1 MDKKTTL
8 AFVIIG
14 LIFIIWLYFN
24 TPEPVKQIPQKQD
37 TGAVQKENKI
47 TPPVV
52 NSETTPV
59 QVELP
64 DSIKFGKFFSQTKE
78 PERIITI
85 ENDKFLLEF
94 STRGGNLRKAFLKQ
108 FNNWYSIKD
117 TSSDIYKTKVQLI
130 NYSKGGTYDL
140 AFVTS
145 EGKAINTSSLDF
157 TTDAPKA
164 YYKISG
170 NDSLLV
176 NFRLTISTGKY
187 INKTFTFY
195 GNKYNIGSDFEL
207 SGMNSLISNNSFDLV
222 WSNGIRFVELNSVD
236 EGSQSNSSLYYGDE
250 HVLVKAGDDGKKI
263 EKEYNGRVDWV
274 AVRDKYFTAI
284 ITPRDPGQIEGAYF
298 QGTGYHTD
306 NSGIREFYNIRLT
319 VPFKNTQLEKK
330 SFSLYIGPVDYD
342 ILKGYNAHMEKIVE
356 FGSFFGLKFIIRPIA
371 EYVLLPLFNFLH
383 TFIPNYGFVIIL
395 FSLIIKFVLYPLTKT
410 SLQSMKKMQML
421 APKIKEIKEK
431 YKDDQAKVQKET
443 MNLYRVYG
451 INPAG
456 GCLPLVLQMPIFIAM
471 WGLFQVS
478 VELRQQPFMFW
489 IHDLSRPDIVMIL
502 PFKLPLFGIDQIS
515 GLAILMGITQ
525 FIQTKMTT
533 KDPSQMAMVYVMPVM
548 FTLMFMSLPSGL
560 NLYYFMFNLFSIV
573 QQYYVNQKHD
583 GMELVP
589 VQNPK
594 KSKGFMQKIME
605 AAEKNSSTQQKRK
618 K

>member
-1 MDKKTTL
+1 M
-8 AFVIIG
+8 
-14 LIFIIWLYFN
+14 
-24 TPEPVKQIPQKQD
+24 
-37 TGAVQKENKI
+37 
-47 TPPVV
+47 
-52 NSETTPV
+52 ET
-59 QVELP
+59 
-64 DSIKFGKFFSQTKE
+64 
-78 PERIITI
+78 
-85 ENDKFLLEF
+85 
-94 STRGGNLRKAFLKQ
+94 
-108 FNNWYSIKD
+108 
-117 TSSDIYKTKVQLI
+117 
-130 NYSKGGTYDL
+130 
-140 AFVTS
+140 
-145 EGKAINTSSLDF
+145 
-157 TTDAPKA
+157 
-164 YYKISG
+164 
-170 NDSLLV
+170 
-176 NFRLTISTGKY
+176 
-187 INKTFTFY
+187 
-195 GNKYNIGSDFEL
+195 
-207 SGMNSLISNNSFDLV
+207 
-222 WSNGIRFVELNSVD
+222 
-236 EGSQSNSSLYYGDE
+236 
-250 HVLVKAGDDGKKI
+250 
-263 EKEYNGRVDWV
+263 
-274 AVRDKYFTAI
+274 
-284 ITPRDPGQIEGAYF
+284 
-298 QGTGYHTD
+298 
-306 NSGIREFYNIRLT
+306 
-319 VPFKNTQLEKK
+319 K
-330 SFSLYIGPVDYD
+330 SFTLYLGPVDYD

-421 APKIKEIKEK
+421 APKIAEIKEK

-456 GCLPLVLQMPIFIAM
+456 GCLPLILQMPIFIAM

-489 IHDLSRPDIVMIL
+489 IHDLSRPDIVMVM
-502 PFKLPLFGIDQIS
+502 PFKLPIFGIDQIS

-589 VQNPK
+589 VQNHK

-618 K
+618 R

>member
-1 MDKKTTL
+1 MDKQTTL

-14 LIFIIWLYFN
+14 LIFIVWLYFN
-24 TPEPVKQIPQKQD
+24 TPEPVKQTPQKQD
-37 TGAVQKENKI
+37 TSVVQKENK
-47 TPPVV
+47 TAPPVI
-52 NSETTPV
+52 NTETLPV
-59 QVELP
+59 QKEAP
-64 DSIKFGKFFSQTKE
+64 DSIRFGKFFSGTIV
-78 PERIITI
+78 PERIITV
-85 ENDKFLLEF
+85 ENDNFLLEF
-94 STRGGNLRKAFLKQ
+94 STKGGNLRKAFLKK

-145 EGKAINTSSLDF
+145 EGKAINTSSLNF
-157 TTDAPKA
+157 TTDVPKA
-164 YYKISG
+164 YYKVTG
-170 NDSLLV
+170 KDSLMV
-176 NFRLTISTGKY
+176 NFRLTVSDGKY
-187 INKTFTFY
+187 INKKFTFY
-195 GNKYNIGSDFEL
+195 GNKYNIGSDIEL
-207 SGMNSLISNNSFDLV
+207 AGMNSLISNNSYDLV

-236 EGSQSNSSLYYGDE
+236 EANQSNASLYYGDE
-250 HVLVKAGDDGKKI
+250 HVLVKASDDGKKL
-263 EKEYNGRVDWV
+263 EKEYNGRIDWV
-274 AVRDKYFTAI
+274 GVRDKYFTAM
-284 ITPRDPGQIEGAYF
+284 ITPRDPGNIDGAFF
-298 QGTGYHTD
+298 QGSGYHLD
-306 NSGIREFYNIRLT
+306 NSGIREFYNVRLT
-319 VPFKNTQLEKK
+319 VPFRNTQLEKK

-342 ILKGYNAHMEKIVE
+342 ILKGYNTHMEKIVE

-383 TFIPNYGFVIIL
+383 SFIPNYGFVIIL

-421 APKIKEIKEK
+421 APKINELKEK

-489 IHDLSRPDIVMIL
+489 IHDLSRPDIVAVL
-502 PFKLPLFGIDQIS
+502 PFKLPIFGIDQIS

-594 KSKGFMQKIME
+594 KSKGFMQKLME

>member
-1 MDKKTTL
+1 MDRQTTL

-24 TPEPVKQIPQKQD
+24 TPEPVKQTPQKQD
-37 TGAVQKENKI
+37 SSVVQKENK
-47 TPPVV
+47 PVV
-52 NSETTPV
+52 PIANTETQPAQIET
-59 QVELP
+59 P
-64 DSIKFGKFFSQTKE
+64 DSIKYGKFFSRTREQ
-78 PERIITI
+78 ERIITV

-94 STRGGNLRKAFLKQ
+94 STKGGDLRKAYLKK

-117 TSSDIYKTKVQLI
+117 TSTDIYNTKVQLI

-140 AFVTS
+140 SFVTS
-145 EGKAINTSSLDF
+145 DGKAINTSALDF
-157 TTDAPKA
+157 KTDALQA
-164 YYKISG
+164 YYKLSG
-170 NDSLLV
+170 TDSLSV
-176 NFRLTISTGKY
+176 NFKLTVADGKY
-187 INKTFTFY
+187 INKRFTFY
-195 GNKYNIGSDFEL
+195 GNKYNIGSDIEF
-207 SGMNSLISNNSFDLV
+207 SGMNSLVSNNSYDLV

-236 EGSQSNSSLYYGDE
+236 EGNQSNASLYYGDE
-250 HVLVKAGDDGKKI
+250 HVIVKASDDGKKI
-263 EKEYNGRVDWV
+263 EKEYNGKVDWV
-274 AVRDKYFTAI
+274 GVRDKYFTAI
-284 ITPRDPGQIEGAYF
+284 ITPVETGEIDGAYF

-306 NSGIREFYNIRLT
+306 NSGIREFYNVRLT
-319 VPFKNTQLEKK
+319 IPFRNTQLEKK
-330 SFSLYIGPVDYD
+330 SFNLYIGPVDYD

-421 APKIKEIKEK
+421 APKISEIKEK

-456 GCLPLVLQMPIFIAM
+456 GCLPLILQMPIFIAM

-502 PFKLPLFGIDQIS
+502 PFKLPIFGIDQIS

-560 NLYYFMFNLFSIV
+560 NLYYFMFNIFSIA

-618 K
+618 R